1 MTLLAKSAQGKGGP
15 DAIFAYSDMANKRA
29 AEVGRENITN
39 ATLGTFLNAE
49 GKVLTLKTVEESMH
63 GLDFAESVNYAP
75 LKGFPEYTNPVIDAE
90 FGEYRPA

>member
-49 GKVLTLKTVEESMH
+49 GH
-63 GLDFAESVNYAP
+63 ARFGLRRERELRAV
-75 LKGFPEYTNPVIDAE
+75 KGLAGIHQS
-90 FGEYRPA
+90 GH

>member
-39 ATLGTFLNAE
+39 ATLGTF
-49 GKVLTLKTVEESMH
+49 
-63 GLDFAESVNYAP
+63 
-75 LKGFPEYTNPVIDAE
+75 
-90 FGEYRPA
+90 